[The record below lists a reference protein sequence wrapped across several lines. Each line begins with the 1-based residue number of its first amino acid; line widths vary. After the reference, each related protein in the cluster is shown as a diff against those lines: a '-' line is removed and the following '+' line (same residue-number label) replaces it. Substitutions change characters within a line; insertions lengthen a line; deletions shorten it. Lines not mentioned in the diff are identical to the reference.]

1 MNLKGM
7 LSIADLARAARRRL
21 PPSIHG
27 YVIGG
32 SEDESS
38 LRANRSAFER
48 WSFLPRPLVDVSR
61 RNQETELFGKR
72 YASPIGISP
81 MGVTGLCHF
90 DGDRAMARAARKVN
104 VPFILSGASTTPL
117 EQVAAELPDMWFQ
130 AYIPS
135 RREVIGPLIERVAAA
150 GIKTLV
156 VTVDV
161 PIASVREIE
170 VRNGFSVPL
179 RLSTRLM
186 LGGLSRPR
194 WMAETFAR
202 TLLTQ
207 GVPHF
212 ENFTATRGGP
222 IVTAT
227 SGDLRAGRAGLCWDD
242 MRWLRGQWQGRLVI
256 KGILHPQDAL
266 NAQEIGADGVIVSNH
281 GGRQLD
287 GALAPLE
294 ALPAIVAAIPD
305 MTVMIDSG
313 FRRGTD
319 VLKARALGARFVF
332 VGRPAMYGL
341 AVAGEQGAA
350 HALNLLQKE
359 VDINQALLGCPDIAE
374 LSVKY
379 LHTRAGFCV

>member
-7 LSIADLARAARRRL
+7 LSIADLERAAKRRL

-48 WSFLPRPLVDVSR
+48 WSFLPRPLVDVSKR
-61 RNQETELFGKR
+61 SQETELFGKR

-117 EQVAAELPDMWFQ
+117 EQVAAQMPDMWFQ

-179 RLSTRLM
+179 RLSGRLVM
-186 LGGLSRPR
+186 GGLSRPR
-194 WMAETFAR
+194 WMVETFAR

-207 GVPHF
+207 GIPHF

-222 IVTAT
+222 IITAT
-227 SGDLRAGRAGLCWDD
+227 SGDHRAGRAGLCWDD

-287 GALAPLE
+287 GAIAPIE
-294 ALPAIVAAIPD
+294 ALPAIVAAVPK
-305 MTVMIDSG
+305 MTVMVDSG

-319 VLKARALGARFVF
+319 VLKALALGARFVF

-341 AVAGEQGAA
+341 AVAGERGAV
-350 HALNLLQKE
+350 HALTLLQKE
-359 VDINQALLGCPDIAE
+359 IDINLALLGCPDIAE
-374 LSVKY
+374 LSAKY
-379 LHTRAGFCV
+379 LHARW